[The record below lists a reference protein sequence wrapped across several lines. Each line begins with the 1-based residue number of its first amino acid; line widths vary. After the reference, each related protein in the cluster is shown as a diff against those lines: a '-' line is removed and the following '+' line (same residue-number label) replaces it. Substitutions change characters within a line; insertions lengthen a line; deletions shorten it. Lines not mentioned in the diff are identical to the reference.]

1 MKREDKLIKNTA
13 ILSVGTAFSSVFSF
27 VLVPI
32 FSRWLSTSDYGTYDV
47 YLTYVTLLIPVV
59 TLACGEATFRFLL
72 DCKTEE
78 EKSKLLSCTWF
89 ISIVG
94 TALGI
99 IVAIIVFM
107 VSGMQQLLPF
117 IALFVSFMLYN
128 QGNYMAR
135 GLRKLSAYTI
145 ANILYLIFMAIFVTV
160 FVFFNNWGLA
170 GILCGNAI
178 GHFVGFTYLA
188 VSCRMWKYVVF
199 KKPEWSDAKKVISYS
214 APLMPNSISWWIVN
228 VSDRSIINVVLGA
241 SFNGIYAISYK
252 LPSLCTTVFSVF
264 HMSWLESAV
273 DSVNDSDRNEY
284 TNSVLN
290 SIMPF
295 CFSVAAG
302 VLAVNRYFYKWIWDA
317 RYIDG
322 IYYVWILLLG
332 VCFSFVA
339 QFLGGLLIAEKKTK
353 ENGITT
359 VIAAAANIVV
369 HLSLI
374 WKTGLYAAAIS
385 TCVSYALLLIIRVV
399 LLRNT
404 FHFKIHLVSYLAILL
419 FGVIT
424 VLQFSHNEVVG
435 VIAFL
440 IAVVGF
446 IFINKK
452 LIINI
457 LNKMLRK
464 LRR

>member
-13 ILSVGTAFSSVFSF
+13 ILSIGTAFSSVFSF
-27 VLVPI
+27 ILVPI

-78 EKSKLLSCTWF
+78 EKSNLLSCTWF
-89 ISIVG
+89 ISIIGIAV
-94 TALGI
+94 GI
-99 IVAIIVFM
+99 IVAIIVFNVM
-107 VSGMQQLLPF
+107 DMPQLLPF
-117 IALFVSFMLYN
+117 IALFISFMLYN

-135 GLRKLSAYTI
+135 GLRKLSVYTI
-145 ANILYLIFMAIFVTV
+145 ANILYLVFMAIFVSL

-170 GILCGNAI
+170 GILYGNAI
-178 GHFVGFTYLA
+178 GHFVGFVYLA
-188 VSCRMWKYVVF
+188 YACKMWRYVEF
-199 KKPEWSDAKKVISYS
+199 KKPKWSEAKKVISYS

-228 VSDRSIINVVLGA
+228 VSDRSIINIVLGA

-252 LPSLCTTVFSVF
+252 LPSLCSTVFGVF

-290 SIMPF
+290 SIVPF

-302 VLAVNRYFYKWIWDA
+302 VLAINRYFYKWIWDA
-317 RYIDG
+317 KYIDG

-332 VCFSFVA
+332 VSFSFIA

-353 ENGITT
+353 ENGLTT
-359 VIAAAANIVV
+359 VIAAIVNIVI
-369 HLSLI
+369 HIAMI
-374 WKTGLYAAAIS
+374 WRTGLYAAAVS
-385 TCVSYALLLIIRVV
+385 TCLSYAFLLAIRVF

-404 FHFKIHLVSYLAILL
+404 FKFKIHNMSYISILL
-419 FGVIT
+419 FGIIVA
-424 VLQFSHNEVVG
+424 LQFSNNEIVG
-435 VIAFL
+435 FIAFI
-440 IAVVGF
+440 IAVIGF

-452 LIINI
+452 LILNI

-464 LRR
+464 GKR